1 MRLLR
6 SLTALMMLL
15 AVVAGCAQ
23 LMQASLESLMKQG
36 IELLTA
42 GKYDAAIAKFREV
55 LGRDPRYWN
64 AYLYLA
70 RSYIGKGA
78 WSDAVA
84 NGRKA
89 LELGD
94 RNEVVPVLAEAL
106 LRGGLDALGRGQ
118 FSEAAG
124 HLVDYV
130 KLKPTDWQGYLSLAR
145 AYLGT
150 NSYGDALQTLVQG
163 LGRAPDDGARQQL
176 LRGMLDGGGQA
187 LRAGNT
193 KAAIGLLQEYVRH
206 DSRSVAAYLELGK
219 AYWQDGNLGSAFGAF
234 QRVLEL
240 NPGDPEALQFL
251 RGRR

>member
-6 SLTALMMLL
+6 SLIALMMLV

-23 LMQASLESLMKQG
+23 LMQASLETLMKQG

-78 WSDAVA
+78 WSDAIA
-84 NGRKA
+84 SGRKA

-130 KLKPTDWQGYLSLAR
+130 KLKPTDWQGYLGLAR

-150 NSYGDALQTLVQG
+150 NSYGDALQALVQG

-176 LRGMLDGGGQA
+176 LRGMLDCGAQA
-187 LRAGNT
+187 LRAGT
-193 KAAIGLLQEYVRH
+193 RERRSVC
-206 DSRSVAAYLELGK
+206 SRSTCGTTRGASPPTSSSARRTGRTEISAARSGRS
-219 AYWQDGNLGSAFGAF
+219 SACWS
-234 QRVLEL
+234 
-240 NPGDPEALQFL
+240 
-251 RGRR
+251 